1 MIENELLPLDLSNK
15 QLSNQQNEDSKQH
28 ACENNQ
34 TNKDIPENLSASL
47 SFNRYESMHR
57 EDAIRR
63 HRTAFSRSQC
73 VRLEQEFLNDNYL
86 SRSKRCNLA
95 KDLGLLEGTIKVWF
109 QNRRMK
115 EKRKRIAMSAFHN
128 YNQQCMVRSPFI
140 SNSRTAVF
148 PPQVLPYFPYFP
160 VNSPNGYYGSHRD
173 HIKAEMHMPETS
185 CESLSS
191 SCATGTFQSFQTSS
205 SFSH

>member
-15 QLSNQQNEDSKQH
+15 KHSNQQNDDSKQH
-28 ACENNQ
+28 ACENQQ
-34 TNKDIPENLSASL
+34 TNKDIPENFSASL
-47 SFNRYESMHR
+47 SFRNRYEAMHR

-95 KDLGLLEGTIKVWF
+95 KDLGLLEGTIKV
-109 QNRRMK
+109 
-115 EKRKRIAMSAFHN
+115 
-128 YNQQCMVRSPFI
+128 
-140 SNSRTAVF
+140 
-148 PPQVLPYFPYFP
+148 LPYFPYFP
-160 VNSPNGYYGSHRD
+160 ANSPNGYYGSHRD
-173 HIKAEMHMPETS
+173 HINAEMHMPETS

-191 SCATGTFQSFQTSS
+191 SYAGGTFQSFRTSS
-205 SFSH
+205 SIPH